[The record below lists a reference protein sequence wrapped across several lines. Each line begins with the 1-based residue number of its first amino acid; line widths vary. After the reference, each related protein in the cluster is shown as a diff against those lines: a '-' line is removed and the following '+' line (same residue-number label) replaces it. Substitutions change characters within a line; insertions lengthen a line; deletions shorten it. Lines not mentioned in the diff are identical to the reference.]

1 MAMDN
6 KVYLIGLGS
15 YLCVLQIDW
24 QSLKSLIA
32 LFLALDTSFT
42 NSSSSI
48 RKISSSLKENFINDS
63 MNSISQTD
71 FVFVKS
77 YRLVDDGILRHL
89 ILQVAH
95 RANTLVE

>member
-15 YLCVLQIDW
+15 YLRVLQINW
-24 QSLKSLIA
+24 Q
-32 LFLALDTSFT
+32 
-42 NSSSSI
+42 
-48 RKISSSLKENFINDS
+48 SLKENFINDS

-95 RANTLVE
+95 RANTFVE